1 MPNDF
6 EVFLCD
12 GRRYGPDAARTG
24 PRIIQ
29 FDNQGRYPEPRSGVM
44 MLLNNRPLGEM
55 LIEAGLIGD
64 EDLEQ
69 ALTEQKRSG
78 ERIGEILM
86 KIGVLSEE
94 DLIRTL
100 SEQLGIPAVPLNA
113 MKISPSVVKAV
124 PARLVNLY
132 KIVPLE
138 LNGNTLRVA
147 MNDPLDV
154 HTLDE
159 LRLHLKVEIDPVF
172 ATTKDIRATIKQ
184 YYGIGA
190 DTMEGMLEDS
200 EATGGEFKEPAV
212 ADVDNIEDLAEDA
225 SIVRFVNQVINEAI
239 DDRATDIHFEPLEK
253 EMRIRYRIDGLLHE
267 ATVPPAVRRYQAAI
281 ISRLKI
287 MADMNIAERR
297 LPQDSKIKVRKGEQ
311 DYDLRTSTIPTPY
324 GESVV
329 LRILSRDSEFVTL
342 EKLGFDAHHTK
353 ILRDIIHKP
362 HGIVFVTGPTGS
374 GKSTTLY
381 AALNE
386 INTQDKKIM
395 SIEDPI
401 EYRINGVMQVQV
413 NPPIHLTFARCL
425 RTFLRQDPDVIM
437 VGETRDYETAQITI
451 QTALTGH
458 LVFTTLHTNDAC
470 SAVTRLLDMG
480 VEPFLISSSV
490 EGLVA
495 QRLVRKL
502 CPHCKQPHTPPPEQ
516 LKRVNVTE
524 DDPSTLRLYRTRGC
538 EKCRYTGY
546 MGRTAI
552 YEIVQITE
560 EFRRHI
566 VERSPANV
574 LKQIA
579 VRNGMQ
585 PLRRDG
591 WQKCK
596 DGITTIAEVLRVTME
611 DELQMAEETPS
622 EPIPGEAEAEEPI
635 AGGDGP
641 TIEPVAELDR

>member
-1 MPNDF
+1 
-6 EVFLCD
+6 
-12 GRRYGPDAARTG
+12 
-24 PRIIQ
+24 
-29 FDNQGRYPEPRSGVM
+29 M